1 MIKRLFIS
9 VLFFVSLFAFSG
21 INGFSLKANNYDCD
35 HTFIEVTVGE
45 KRYLYEYDCDGSLI
59 AITELDE

>member
-9 VLFFVSLFAFSG
+9 VLIFASLFAFSG
-21 INGFSLKANNYDCD
+21 LNGFSLRADDCV

-59 AITELDE
+59 AITEISE